1 MANLLKCLKTAL
13 PGGLLIG
20 LLAGSAMAASSP
32 PQDNPALQ
40 TTTEKE
46 SSAQADAA
54 ITPKTTATQGKEQ
67 AKANEKGKKNDET
80 QHPFLLERDQISVPG
95 NPGADNV
102 LFGTGWL
109 GRELGLTESS
119 GVRLGGIWLGNADIQ
134 MSGRLPGSASFNS
147 LGIVD
152 VLIDMDKVANIE
164 GGSFAATFL
173 QFDGQPSNTR
183 AGVMTGYNGITEQ
196 APLNRSELYEL
207 WWRQLLFDNKLSIRA
222 GKSVPTFD
230 FNNVSRRL
238 PIPDEKPYVA
248 AVSGL
253 LFTPIFVNPSIL
265 GVMPG
270 YYNSAWGLT
279 LSATPSDNTYL
290 TYGLYDGSLG
300 LNRQTG
306 IHAGPIFDTYF
317 TIGEAGISWGSDL
330 PGRFALG
337 GWGQGGDMGSV
348 LPNASTGARLNQ
360 NGAQGI
366 YTTASNRLMNVT
378 HESGTGVLLGYF
390 QYGINN
396 SRTMIANQF
405 VGGGLTGIGIVP
417 FRPRDSA
424 GLGFGVSW
432 LNEPPSDQ
440 STSTEI
446 LTQFY
451 YQAHLIGDIYF
462 QPTFSYVPNPGD
474 HLAPGKTISGCT
486 ASCPSMTSM
495 IFQIVALF

>member
-1 MANLLKCLKTAL
+1 MVSRERGQRWLVWTILQLTLCG
-13 PGGLLIG
+13 PVFG
-20 LLAGSAMAASSP
+20 AAEIPEASNGEAARADSRSTTQSTVSQSP
-32 PQDNPALQ
+32 P
-40 TTTEKE
+40 
-46 SSAQADAA
+46 AQPSPVAKP
-54 ITPKTTATQGKEQ
+54 TPKKRELHHQYLVQREQ
-67 AKANEKGKKNDET
+67 T
-80 QHPFLLERDQISVPG
+80 SVPG

-102 LFGTGWL
+102 LYGTGWL
-109 GRELGLTESS
+109 GRQLGLSDS
-119 GVRLGGIWLGNADIQ
+119 DGVRLGGLWLGNADIQ
-134 MSGRLPGSASFNS
+134 MSGRMPGSASFNS
-147 LGIVD
+147 LAIVD
-152 VLIDMDKVANIE
+152 MLVDLDKVADLE
-164 GGSFAATFL
+164 GASFAATFL
-173 QFDGQPSNTR
+173 QFDGQDSNGR

-196 APLNRSELYEL
+196 GPYNRSQLYEL
-207 WWRQLLFDNKLSIRA
+207 WWRQLFLDHKLSLRV

-279 LSATPSDNTYL
+279 LSVTPTEQTYL
-290 TYGLYDGSLG
+290 NYGAYDGSLG

-317 TIGEAGISWGSDL
+317 MIGEAGFSWGGDH
-330 PGRFALG
+330 PGKFALG
-337 GWGQGGDMGSV
+337 GWGQGGEMSSV
-348 LPNASTGARLNQ
+348 LPNARTQNSLEQ
-360 NGAQGI
+360 NGAQGF
-366 YTTASNRLMNVT
+366 YATTSDRLMDFT
-378 HESGTGVLLGYF
+378 HEDGRGVVLGYL

-405 VGGGLTGIGIVP
+405 VGGGLTAIGVIP
-417 FRPRDSA
+417 DRPRDSL

-432 LNEPPSDQ
+432 LNEPPLNQ

-451 YQAHLIGDIYF
+451 YQAHVLGDVYF
-462 QPTFSYVPNPGD
+462 QPTFSYVPNPGF
-474 HLAPGKTISGCT
+474 HSKPPVSGCSL
-486 ASCPSMTSM
+486 SCPSMTSM
-495 IFQIVALF
+495 IFQVVALF

>member
-290 TYGLYDGSLG
+290 TYGLY
-300 LNRQTG
+300 
-306 IHAGPIFDTYF
+306 
-317 TIGEAGISWGSDL
+317 
-330 PGRFALG
+330 
-337 GWGQGGDMGSV
+337 
-348 LPNASTGARLNQ
+348 
-360 NGAQGI
+360 
-366 YTTASNRLMNVT
+366 
-378 HESGTGVLLGYF
+378 
-390 QYGINN
+390 
-396 SRTMIANQF
+396 
-405 VGGGLTGIGIVP
+405 
-417 FRPRDSA
+417 
-424 GLGFGVSW
+424 
-432 LNEPPSDQ
+432 
-440 STSTEI
+440 
-446 LTQFY
+446 
-451 YQAHLIGDIYF
+451 
-462 QPTFSYVPNPGD
+462 
-474 HLAPGKTISGCT
+474 
-486 ASCPSMTSM
+486 
-495 IFQIVALF
+495 